1 MDLGSIREEF
11 NRYAERML
19 EIRKLSSPDIKKF
32 DSADEYSK
40 RLRHNF
46 EKIGRLAAVNR
57 EMLDK
62 DLYPLLNSTD
72 SLNDELAGE
81 LEELADMLL
90 NVAGDEDDFENLDL
104 PIATLIADR
113 LLRDVSESD
122 DISERIRKMD
132 EQIIVCYSM
141 MNMTERITS
150 YPELSKTYKD
160 KGVEI
165 GLKMHE
171 FLKKDMFL
179 TIPDMESREI
189 VLTDARFMTALFER
203 TSGDEEINDLNIRIL
218 DWMLEI
224 ADDEFYH
231 EAVPDFDWNYF
242 KFRTLEY
249 FVQGTDILNSR
260 GFTKEQLK
268 KIGKRAVDLEK
279 LCSSDIEYYSKIIG
293 YDFYPISV
301 ARCKYLASKM
311 SKKDY
316 KAFLIYQYEKRDRM
330 DFGTEGGYFNILL
343 PLELICILDPENLCA
358 ADLELLRNIYR
369 GLSAYLFRLPSNGM
383 MSFVLEY
390 FFEITRRFIDVPG
403 GVSFEEFVL
412 QSIAAIHPPTYVHS
426 CMVGEITERLA
437 FHAVRIMPEL
447 FIGMPGIKT
456 VDDVYKNRGA
466 ITDYAYNAALCHD
479 FGKISIIDTIFV
491 YGRKLLDEE
500 FQLIKS
506 HPGTGYELL
515 KAHSSSQSYA
525 EVALGHHKWHDD
537 SRGYPEDFKTS
548 ESVYKT
554 VIDLVLCADCLDAAT
569 DTVGRSYNTGKTLKD
584 YMEEL
589 KEGSGTRYA
598 AWLFELLCH
607 KEVFDDV
614 EYLLNE
620 GRRRNYQDTYSLLR
634 GVQEK
639 G

>member
-1 MDLGSIREEF
+1 MKEASLKKEF
-11 NRYAERML
+11 KEYADRML

-32 DSADEYSK
+32 DSPDDYSK

-46 EKIGRLAAVNR
+46 QKIGRLAAINR
-57 EMLDK
+57 NMLDK
-62 DLYPLLNSTD
+62 ELYPLLNSEEN
-72 SLNDELAGE
+72 LGEELSDL
-81 LEELADMLL
+81 LEELADTLL
-90 NVAGDEDDFENLDL
+90 NVAGDEDEFENLDL
-104 PIATLIADR
+104 PIATLIADK
-113 LLRDVSESD
+113 LLEDMSD
-122 DISERIRKMD
+122 SGDISDRIRKMD

-150 YPELSKTYKD
+150 QPELSKGYKE
-160 KGVEI
+160 KGIEL

-171 FLKKDMFL
+171 FLKKDKFL
-179 TIPDMESREI
+179 TIPDIESREI

-203 TSGDEEINDLNIRIL
+203 TCGDRKINKMNLEIL

-224 ADDEFYH
+224 ADDPFYQ
-231 EAVPDFDWNYF
+231 EAVPEFDWNYF

-249 FVQGTDILNSR
+249 YVQGTDICNSR
-260 GFTKEQLK
+260 KFSKVQLK
-268 KIGKRAVDLEK
+268 AIGSRADELDELIK
-279 LCSSDIEYYSKIIG
+279 SDEETFGKIIG
-293 YDFYPISV
+293 AGFCPISI
-301 ARCKYLASKM
+301 ARCRYLAGKL

-316 KAFLIYQYEKRDRM
+316 KAYLICEYERRDKL
-330 DFGTEGGYFNILL
+330 DFGTEGGYYNILL
-343 PLELICILDPENLCA
+343 PLEIVCLLDPNKLCA
-358 ADLELLRNIYR
+358 ADMDLLRDMYR

-390 FFEITRRFIDVPG
+390 FFEIIKRFIEIPG

-437 FHAVRIMPEL
+437 YHMIRLKPEL
-447 FIGMPGIKT
+447 FIGMPGINSRE
-456 VDDVYKNRGA
+456 DVVKHKEEL
-466 ITDYAYNAALCHD
+466 TSYAYHAALCHD

-491 YGRKLLDEE
+491 YGRKLLDSE
-500 FQLIKS
+500 FMLIKS
-506 HPGTGYELL
+506 HPFTGYELL
-515 KAHSSSQSYA
+515 SAHASTRTYA

-537 SRGYPEDFKTS
+537 SRGYPENFKTS
-548 ESVYKT
+548 ESVYKP

-569 DTVGRSYNTGKTLKD
+569 DTVGRSYNIGKTLKD

-589 KEGSGTRYA
+589 KEGSGSRYA

-607 KEVFDDV
+607 REVFDDV

-620 GRRRNYQDTYSLLR
+620 GRRRNYQETYSLLR